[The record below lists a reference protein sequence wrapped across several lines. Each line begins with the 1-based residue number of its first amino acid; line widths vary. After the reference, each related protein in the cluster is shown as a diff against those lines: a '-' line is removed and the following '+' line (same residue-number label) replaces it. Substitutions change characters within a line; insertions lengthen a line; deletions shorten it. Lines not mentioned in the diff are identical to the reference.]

1 MAAEP
6 ERFGRVSE
14 GPTRCLRLW
23 LALSGLVLLVAAL
36 APPFAGL
43 ARHDDWAGALQFTT
57 FVVLVPMLVV
67 LGAPWRLMG
76 LGHATTALAEARRRH
91 PEPFRSM
98 TVAIVAAAAAIAWR
112 TPPAVD
118 LLAKHP
124 WASIVEAVTLVAAG
138 TALWLEF
145 VVSPPLFPRSSRPVR
160 IALATVTMWVIWVL
174 AYALGMSR
182 SDWYPAYHHIAGH
195 GLSLIAD
202 QEIAAGLMW
211 AVTACCLIP
220 LNIWILMDWLRGE
233 EDPDEEMTRLVREER
248 RRAS

>member
-1 MAAEP
+1 
-6 ERFGRVSE
+6 
-14 GPTRCLRLW
+14 
-23 LALSGLVLLVAAL
+23 
-36 APPFAGL
+36 
-43 ARHDDWAGALQFTT
+43 
-57 FVVLVPMLVV
+57 MLVV

-76 LGHATTALAEARRRH
+76 LARATTALAEARRRH
-91 PEPFRSM
+91 PERLRSM
-98 TVAIVAAAAAIAWR
+98 AVAVVVAAAAVAWR

-118 LLAKHP
+118 LLARQP
-124 WASIVEAVTLVAAG
+124 WASTLEAVTLVAGG
-138 TALWLEF
+138 TALWLEC
-145 VVSPPLFPRSSRPVR
+145 VASPPLFPRSSQPMR

-233 EDPDEEMTRLVREER
+233 EDPDEEMSRLVREER